1 MALTAGITVNVRIM
15 PNVIQKKEHVTAR
28 KDGLGPIVA
37 SFVHVISLARTAV
50 KHATV
55 KRAMWK
61 IVVILRLETVVAN
74 LVILGQGTSSNILT
88 FYVIF
93 QSQYGVF
100 HHL

>member
-1 MALTAGITVNVRIM
+1 M
-15 PNVIQKKEHVTAR
+15 PNVIQKKEHVSAR

-37 SFVHVISLARTAV
+37 SFVYVIRLARTAV

-55 KRAMWK
+55 KRAMCK
-61 IVVILRLETVVAN
+61 IIVILRLETVVAN
-74 LVILGQGTSSNILT
+74 LVILGKGMPSDILT